1 MCLHQ
6 AVSQRCTTPLTPTA
20 ECACGSMNGQRQHS
34 VQTLRTTMN
43 VLAYDAP
50 HWERSGPIDDTE
62 AVNHEDSRPCR

>member
-1 MCLHQ
+1 
-6 AVSQRCTTPLTPTA
+6 
-20 ECACGSMNGQRQHS
+20 MNGQRQHS